1 MEKSEKRAVIKYFY
15 LKGLTPFQIKEEL
28 DSTNERL
35 FAIIFNNETWIHHY
49 TPESKQQSK
58 QWIGPGEPTPK
69 KAKTILSA
77 NKVMATAFWDAKG
90 IIFIDYLEKDL
101 APSDY
106 HLFPNLKKWLGGK
119 KIKSN
124 REVIDAV
131 NEYFEGLD
139 ESHYKNGITAL
150 EHRYEKCINFN
161 GDYVEK

>member
-28 DSTNERL
+28 DPTLKDSSPSYSTIKQWVSEFKKGRTT
-35 FAIIFNNETWIHHY
+35 FRTPCHT
-49 TPESKQQSK
+49 TPEM
-58 QWIGPGEPTPK
+58 IGK
-69 KAKTILSA
+69 IHMM
-77 NKVMATAFWDAKG
+77 VMEDRR
-90 IIFIDYLEKDL
+90 L
-101 APSDY
+101 
-106 HLFPNLKKWLGGK
+106 
-119 KIKSN
+119 KSN

-161 GDYVEK
+161 GEYVEK